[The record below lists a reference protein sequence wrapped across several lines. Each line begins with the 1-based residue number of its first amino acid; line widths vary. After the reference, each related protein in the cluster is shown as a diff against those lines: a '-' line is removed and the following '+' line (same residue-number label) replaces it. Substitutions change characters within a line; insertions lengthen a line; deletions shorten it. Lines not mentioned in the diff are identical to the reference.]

1 MTDGSRSGDRH
12 APAEAA
18 FPARARFQAVLF
30 DNGGT
35 LFERT
40 PASDAIIQLAAERG
54 VTITFAQAQARWRA
68 LKVAKSKTPE
78 ARLARNR
85 SAQAHRSSYLSF
97 YRPLDEICGGLAEA
111 MYERYKT
118 SPETM
123 VPYAD
128 TPGTL
133 RRLHD
138 AGVAIGIVSNTGWNI
153 REGYRHAGLAH
164 LIDVFILSHEHGTAK
179 PDPVLIQRACDELGV
194 APSATLMVGNDAPA
208 DGGAAVGVG
217 CACLILPPAPLGSA
231 RGLDH
236 VLALAGLPAGIDAT
250 ATLTT

>member
-1 MTDGSRSGDRH
+1 MTDGYQSAAGH
-12 APAEAA
+12 APDEAA
-18 FPARARFQAVLF
+18 FPARARFRAVLF

-40 PASDAIIQLAAERG
+40 SAPEAIIRLAAERG
-54 VTITFAQAQARWRA
+54 VTVTFAQAQARWRA
-68 LKVAKSKTPE
+68 LKAAKSKTPE
-78 ARLARNR
+78 ARLARNK
-85 SAQAHRSSYLSF
+85 SAKAHRSSYLA
-97 YRPLDEICGGLAEA
+97 YYQPLDSIADGLAEA

-128 TPGTL
+128 TPRTL
-133 RRLHD
+133 QRLHD

-179 PDPVLIQRACDELGV
+179 PDPVLIQRACDELRV

-208 DGGAAVGVG
+208 DGGAASAIG
-217 CACLILPPAPLGSA
+217 CACLVLPPARLGTV

-250 ATLTT
+250 PTLTA